1 MYIPQLEIS
10 GVEPQVLTDGLVL
23 LQSNGLAKE
32 GGVFVEGPPG
42 KDMSPGSVSVLEDDP
57 GKECHEA
64 NDCQEAQD

>member
-1 MYIPQLEIS
+1 MYIPQLKIG

-23 LQSNGLAKE
+23 LQSNCLAKE

-42 KDMSPGSVSVLEDDP
+42 KDMSPGSVLEDDP

-64 NDCQEAQD
+64 NDCQETQD